1 MKICIN
7 FSNFSNFSNNLKFLK
22 NYLKIW
28 KIYSNFQIFQ
38 KDLKFVF
45 NNVQVIIYPTYLS
58 KLYLDPNIK
67 NGSKNKIDTEIA
79 LIFWCIFS
87 CFHVFWHFK
96 DRCQLDVYIQCWYVW
111 KLNIKMSHC
120 QWKKLI
126 SHSFLSDIQPEQ

>member
-1 MKICIN
+1 MCELTEKIHEGPGVVWWWCGG
-7 FSNFSNFSNNLKFLK
+7 FLV
-22 NYLKIW
+22 IIIPTPVW
-28 KIYSNFQIFQ
+28 VF
-38 KDLKFVF
+38 DLDFDWGVA
-45 NNVQVIIYPTYLS
+45 IIYPTYFS

-79 LIFWCIFS
+79 LIFSCIFS

-111 KLNIKMSHC
+111 KWYIKMSHC

-126 SHSFLSDIQPEQ
+126 SHSFLSDIQPEQLQN